1 MTKRPID
8 MPERP
13 DHADD
18 ALTELFRAVRFTRC
32 IYYTMAGVPPP
43 SPIHVPEGVAIA
55 GALGARTRTVL
66 SYHVLVEGTLF
77 TGLETGE
84 VVKLEP
90 GDVIVYPRG
99 DTYFLAHANV
109 AFPPADDPAK
119 LRGLLAGVASGA
131 LPPAFV
137 FGDGEN
143 RMRVVCGF
151 LGCDPRPF
159 DPLLDALPRMLHVKR
174 IDGRLKDLVD
184 VALANTDGVGA
195 ASVRE
200 RLSESMFIETVRR
213 HVEHLAPERAGWL
226 GGLHDPIVGRALAL
240 MHADLAAT
248 WTLASLAKK
257 CAASRSVL
265 AERFTKL
272 VGQPPMQYLARARMQ
287 TAAQLL
293 RRRGATVA
301 EIARDVGY
309 ESEAAFSRAFKK
321 THGVAP
327 SDWIL
332 S

>member
-1 MTKRPID
+1 MTKRPIH

-32 IYYTMAGVPPP
+32 IYYTMQGVPPMP
-43 SPIHVPEGVAIA
+43 PIHVPEGTAIA
-55 GALGARTRTVL
+55 GGLGARTRTVL
-66 SYHVLVEGTLF
+66 SYHVVVEGTLF
-77 TGLETGE
+77 TGLPTGE

-99 DTYFLAHANV
+99 DMYFLSHAN
-109 AFPPADDPAK
+109 AGFPPADDPAK
-119 LRGLLAGVASGA
+119 LRGLLAGVASGQV
-131 LPPAFV
+131 PPAFV
-137 FGDGEN
+137 FGDGAN
-143 RMRVVCGF
+143 LMRLVCGF

-174 IDGRLKDLVD
+174 IDGRLKDLID
-184 VALANTDGVGA
+184 VALANTDVVGA

-200 RLSESMFIETVRR
+200 RLSESMFIETVRQ
-213 HVEHLAPERAGWL
+213 HVAGLAPERAGWL
-226 GGLHDPIVGRALAL
+226 AGLHDPVVGRALAII
-240 MHADLAAT
+240 HADLAAS

-257 CAASRSVL
+257 CGASRSVL
-265 AERFTKL
+265 ADRFAKL
-272 VGQPPMQYLARARMQ
+272 VGQPPMQYLARSRMQ

-293 RRRGATVA
+293 RQRGATVA

-321 THGVAP
+321 AHGVAP
-327 SDWIL
+327 SDLIL

>member
-1 MTKRPID
+1 MTKRPTD

-32 IYYTMAGVPPP
+32 IYYTMQGVPPAP
-43 SPIHVPEGVAIA
+43 PIHVPEGTAIA
-55 GALGARTRTVL
+55 GGLGARTRTVL
-66 SYHVLVEGTLF
+66 SYHVIVEGSLF
-77 TGLETGE
+77 TGLETGD
-84 VVKLEP
+84 VVKLEA
-90 GDVIVYPRG
+90 GDVVVYPRG
-99 DTYFLAHANV
+99 DTYFLAHANGG
-109 AFPPADDPAK
+109 FPPADDPAK
-119 LRGLLAGVASGA
+119 LRDLLAGVASGA

-159 DPLLDALPRMLHVKR
+159 DPLLEALPRMLHVKR

-184 VALANTDGVGA
+184 LALANADGVGA

-321 THGVAP
+321 AHGVAP
-327 SDWIL
+327 SDLIL